1 MSHPLTLQ
9 DQVSE
14 YFNCGWS
21 VLPLQPGGKE
31 PLAEA
36 LPLVNGYPSWKPYQ
50 TSPAPAE
57 DVLSWFA
64 DYGPDM
70 GGTGLNIGLVTGC
83 AGLYVLDFDMPELPP
98 AFRTTSTTT
107 VKTGR
112 GWHLYFNGPLG
123 LPSANLTSDGIP
135 YEFKGVGSYVVAP
148 VSTHSTGA
156 TYSFVRPVPAIKP
169 LADAPCDIVPVAQPD
184 NSSQPFPLRD
194 GGRACLN
201 QIWSRDLREGERDKA
216 LYVLYQGLVGKPARN
231 SEEAVNKV
239 VRRKNDA
246 LRLPLPSR
254 ELEKILKRGPESG
267 VAGHQFD
274 IGCPAIRR
282 LLDGLGWLSCDGCRY
297 QNDRT
302 RRLLDA
308 AELGKAALT
317 LSSSACKVLFAL
329 LDAENTTGVRYLSV
343 KAAIRATGLAKNTVS
358 SAMRELRARGFIPQ
372 GGQNLT
378 LLTGPP

>member
-9 DQVSE
+9 DQVTE
-14 YFNCGWS
+14 YVSRGWS

-31 PLAEA
+31 PLVEA

-50 TSPAPAE
+50 TSPAPVE

-83 AGLYVLDFDMPELPP
+83 AGLYVLDFDTPELPP

-112 GWHLYFNGPLG
+112 GWHLYFTGPPG
-123 LPSANLTSDGIP
+123 LPSANLTSDGVP

-148 VSTHSTGA
+148 VSTHSTGVA
-156 TYSFVRPVPAIKP
+156 YSFVRQIPVIKS
-169 LADAPCDIVPVAQPD
+169 LADAPCDVVPVAQP
-184 NSSQPFPLRD
+184 NSSSQPLPLRD
-194 GGRACLN
+194 GGRACLD
-201 QIWSRDLREGERDKA
+201 QIWSRNLTEGERDKA

-231 SEEAVNKV
+231 SEEAVAKL
-239 VRRKNDA
+239 VRRKNDT
-246 LRLPLPSR
+246 LREPLPQR
-254 ELEKILKRGPESG
+254 ELEKILRRGPESS
-267 VAGHQFD
+267 VVGHQFD
-274 IGCPAIRR
+274 IGCSAIRR
-282 LLDGLGWLSCDGCRY
+282 LLDGLGWLNCDGCRY
-297 QNDRT
+297 KNDCT

-308 AELGKAALT
+308 AELGKAASK

-343 KAAIRATGLAKNTVS
+343 NAAVRTTGLVKNTVS
-358 SAMRELRARGFIPQ
+358 RAMQELRTKGF
-372 GGQNLT
+372 LT
-378 LLTGPP
+378 AGDQILTPPEQS